1 METYRAAEWKN
12 AVCVNGV
19 HKKIQIKFLPIPNL
33 WTVVYT
39 VYKLYQLPAKKKRF
53 KRALHSQNKHCF
65 VWQNIVHV
73 LILKYCQEANKIA
86 SLAY

>member
-1 METYRAAEWKN
+1 MSIQRFYILQIMETYRAAEWKN

-39 VYKLYQLPAKKKRF
+39 VYKLYQLPAKKTIQK
-53 KRALHSQNKHCF
+53 
-65 VWQNIVHV
+65 
-73 LILKYCQEANKIA
+73 
-86 SLAY
+86 SLAFSK